1 MLVEF
6 AQQWENLFGVLSSPL
21 SHIVE
26 ARVQALRQKV
36 DIIKI

>member
-21 SHIVE
+21 SH
-26 ARVQALRQKV
+26 AVQGYALATGLFQGC
-36 DIIKI
+36 